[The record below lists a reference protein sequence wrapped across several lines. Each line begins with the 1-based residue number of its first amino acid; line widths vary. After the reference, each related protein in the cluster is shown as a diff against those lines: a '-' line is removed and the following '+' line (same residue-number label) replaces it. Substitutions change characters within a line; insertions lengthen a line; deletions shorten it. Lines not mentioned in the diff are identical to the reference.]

1 MRQSMMIRIALA
13 LFILCPLSQSP
24 AHAINWEGHEDWLED
39 SPHALELERR
49 FDGRAAPLPE
59 TRAIPKCQR
68 REEVGTVPANPYEP
82 APMLCGEEHDLP
94 K

>member
-1 MRQSMMIRIALA
+1 MRRTALA
-13 LFILCPLSQSP
+13 LFILIAMSANP
-24 AHAINWEGHEDWLED
+24 ALAINWQGHEDWLED

-49 FDGRAAPLPE
+49 FDGRATPLPG
-59 TRAIPKCQR
+59 TRATPECQK

-82 APMLCGEEHDLP
+82 APMLCGEEPDLT